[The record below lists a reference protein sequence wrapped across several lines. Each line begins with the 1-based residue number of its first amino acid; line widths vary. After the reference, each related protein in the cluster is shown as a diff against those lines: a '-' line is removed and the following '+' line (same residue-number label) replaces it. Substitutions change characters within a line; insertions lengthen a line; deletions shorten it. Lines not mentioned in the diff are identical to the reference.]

1 MRSLFI
7 FFCLNVSFCYSNDSC
22 QDRVNIIFKNI
33 ISSIGNNFP
42 TPPKLAFS
50 NTVNN
55 PAWISP
61 SKNTIYIEKK
71 LINFLCD
78 DDNFTD
84 KIAYIISH
92 EVAHHYLNHG
102 WMKDVDFSYSSTIGD
117 YIYDQSYS
125 VDQRKNDE
133 IQADN
138 FGGFYSKIAGYNSLD
153 YGSEV
158 LSQVYQF
165 YGLKHE
171 IKGYPSLNERTEIVN
186 SNINRTEELAKIFEF
201 GNIALIT
208 ENYYEAQSCL
218 NHILNSNFNSR
229 EIYNNLGVIYLLQA
243 IKGSNEIIS
252 KFSYP
257 IFLEQTSRAKN
268 LSRSG
273 SITTTKDLLIK
284 SKSFFELSISKDN
297 DYKKP
302 YVNLLIADLIL
313 EKLNSTLDKNFIT
326 NRTDFLNK
334 IDAIYINDLM
344 ILNFLLLDKSPPKK
358 ISKNISD
365 LSKFNLNLN
374 NSKDLVEYQ
383 FPKFELDQSKWVWL
397 QKPYSNYRI
406 SKLEIK
412 EKNFDNYRLI
422 QFGERNIV
430 EVYDEEYLN
439 LIHIYKADNK
449 SFINKVMMVNNT
461 KYEINN
467 NNSIVLKYDNNNTL
481 KSVILYNF

>member
-171 IKGYPSLNERTEIVN
+171 IKGYPSLNERAEIVN
-186 SNINRTEELAKIFEF
+186 SNITRTEELAKIFEF

-229 EIYNNLGVIYLLQA
+229 EIYNNLGVIYLLEA

-326 NRTDFLNK
+326 PFIETDYMLDV
-334 IDAIYINDLM
+334 I
-344 ILNFLLLDKSPPKK
+344 LLD
-358 ISKNISD
+358 
-365 LSKFNLNLN
+365 
-374 NSKDLVEYQ
+374 
-383 FPKFELDQSKWVWL
+383 
-397 QKPYSNYRI
+397 
-406 SKLEIK
+406 
-412 EKNFDNYRLI
+412 
-422 QFGERNIV
+422 G
-430 EVYDEEYLN
+430 
-439 LIHIYKADNK
+439 
-449 SFINKVMMVNNT
+449 
-461 KYEINN
+461 
-467 NNSIVLKYDNNNTL
+467 
-481 KSVILYNF
+481 